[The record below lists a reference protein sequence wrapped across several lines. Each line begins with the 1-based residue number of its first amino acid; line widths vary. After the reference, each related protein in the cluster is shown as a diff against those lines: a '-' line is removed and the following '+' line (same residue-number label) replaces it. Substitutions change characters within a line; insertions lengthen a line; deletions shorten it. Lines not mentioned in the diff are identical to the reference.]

1 MKKAPFLLITL
12 IILIG
17 GLSVL
22 AQGTSTVSS
31 GITPDSPFYFFKTW
45 KENIQ
50 LFFTFGQEN
59 KAKQFLHL
67 ADVRL
72 AEYQK
77 MIEKGK
83 TEIAQKVLDKYEK
96 QFNNATQKI
105 EELKKKGKN
114 VMSLEQQLE
123 EKKNNKETAGWKTY
137 TNNNVG
143 FEIKYPSL
151 WESPFKDWA
160 GGWTAGKFLDDN
172 NFCVVGISSS
182 LSLEPNQYPEIADL
196 LKKGYIQTSIKIGG
210 IDGIRLTDHSPNT
223 GLVDAVYF
231 FYKGNNFR
239 IDRNGEG
246 AKIEKECSEIFNQM
260 LSTFKITGTSTDETT
275 DWKEYLLE
283 ENTKDFNSPDFT
295 DRRLVGI
302 KDSGQRDI
310 IVASVK
316 ELMGWQKDFTRYPR
330 KVSFPA
336 YSQEIF
342 FTKGLSE
349 TAHSGGFYMLNVKTL
364 VFEELTEIGK
374 IYENYYN
381 YQSIISPDGFKIAAL
396 GAEDLYLLD
405 LLKNEAKILAK
416 ASSEEIF
423 NPAGKLPDFI
433 WLDNYTIQ
441 YPVYSVPLSSATQ
454 KPIEIRKIS
463 INKNETADW
472 KTYKSDKWDFE
483 IKYPSNY
490 KISKDIQTDVGPAL
504 TSDSYAQIIFRN
516 FTYTRSQIDLEKSK
530 SEKVTISSLDGYRYP
545 ATGNMDGGID
555 ISVSFYDYP
564 NTNNVFNILFS
575 TTKSG
580 EEDEVSVFNKILS
593 TLRFDLKSDTSI
605 KTGEVKIDYQ
615 ALQTLQDSVNQGHQ
629 PWRLDSESV
638 VRAEILQHG
647 FVQSDLSSLK
657 LTSQAASAAIDNYEI
672 VHNGKVYVI
681 RAIQVVPGEGQ
692 VWTISSIKLK

>member
-1 MKKAPFLLITL
+1 MKKAIFLLIAL
-12 IILIG
+12 IILTG

-22 AQGTSTVSS
+22 ARGTSTVSS
-31 GITPDSPFYFFKTW
+31 GITPDSPFYFLKTW

-83 TEIAQKVLDKYEK
+83 TEIAQKTLDKYEK
-96 QFNNATQKI
+96 QLNNALQKI
-105 EELKKKGKN
+105 EDLKSKGKN
-114 VMSLEQQLE
+114 VESLNIACPMDAKLCPDGSYVSRTGPNCEFTACPTD
-123 EKKNNKETAGWKTY
+123 ETANWKTY
-137 TNNNVG
+137 RNEQYG
-143 FEIKYPSL
+143 FEVKYPLDWNYHTGGGFGVITFYQGEWGGEGDILLIVNKGFLEEEYQKTKKASEDSNQCL
-151 WESPFKDWA
+151 LEKCSIDQFYKTPNECKGKCEISES
-160 GGWTAGKFLDDN
+160 TISVAGKDCKVIIIKDNPIGFSKRVFIGAEDYFLQ
-172 NFCVVGISSS
+172 FISSF
-182 LSLEPNQYPEIADL
+182 
-196 LKKGYIQTSIKIGG
+196 KGQAIL
-210 IDGIRLTDHSPNT
+210 D
-223 GLVDAVYF
+223 
-231 FYKGNNFR
+231 
-239 IDRNGEG
+239 
-246 AKIEKECSEIFNQM
+246 QM
-260 LSTFKITGTSTDETT
+260 LSTFKFTGTST
-275 DWKEYLLE
+275 
-283 ENTKDFNSPDFT
+283 
-295 DRRLVGI
+295 
-302 KDSGQRDI
+302 
-310 IVASVK
+310 
-316 ELMGWQKDFTRYPR
+316 
-330 KVSFPA
+330 
-336 YSQEIF
+336 
-342 FTKGLSE
+342 
-349 TAHSGGFYMLNVKTL
+349 
-364 VFEELTEIGK
+364 
-374 IYENYYN
+374 
-381 YQSIISPDGFKIAAL
+381 
-396 GAEDLYLLD
+396 
-405 LLKNEAKILAK
+405 
-416 ASSEEIF
+416 
-423 NPAGKLPDFI
+423 
-433 WLDNYTIQ
+433 
-441 YPVYSVPLSSATQ
+441 
-454 KPIEIRKIS
+454 
-463 INKNETADW
+463 NETANW
-472 KTYKSDKWDFE
+472 KTYKSDKWGFE

-490 KISKDIQTDVGPAL
+490 KISKDIQTEVGPVL
-504 TSDSYAQIIFRN
+504 TSDFYTQIIFRN

-575 TTKSG
+575 TTKSS

-692 VWTISSIKLK
+692 IWTISSIKLK